1 MSRRKF
7 NDAMLVIT
15 WTIIIL
21 TLYVLKRDVFSDPRI
36 AVALM
41 VHSACIGLNR
51 I

>member
-7 NDAMLVIT
+7 NDVMLVIT

-51 I
+51 V